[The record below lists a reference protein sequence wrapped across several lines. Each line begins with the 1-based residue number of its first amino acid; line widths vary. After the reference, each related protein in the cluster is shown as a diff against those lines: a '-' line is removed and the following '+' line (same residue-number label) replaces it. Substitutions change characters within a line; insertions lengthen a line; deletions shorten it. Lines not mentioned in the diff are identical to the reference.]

1 MSWGCMGEGMEKG
14 TILTRLRAFFFN
26 LSITSQIAIYCFLLF
41 AATFF
46 LSSMLNQRIYQNIS
60 MDQASSTVSQTLY
73 LVDEN
78 IQNVINSINET
89 TRTIVSNEE
98 VRAYMQSDG
107 NWGSVG
113 RRTEVRNAIR
123 NILDNMSYAT
133 SVHLFPNEGQPLDI
147 GIRMINNSISNNI
160 TDASWFDEVNARK
173 GDYYLTYN
181 GGGFFERASKHNFIS
196 MIRLFNDID
205 TQQSNGVQITNFSTD
220 VIQTAFQDLV
230 KEYGM
235 QVMISDAD
243 QNVIVSAKESLDIG
257 QVLADIAASESGYV
271 IQNIGG
277 VDYMISE
284 RRNAYDW
291 DIIALM
297 PMSGITSELFRFS
310 FITLAFIL
318 INGLLMFFG
327 VSFFS
332 RLVTQP
338 IDQLVTTMERAKEG
352 QLTPVTM
359 KSGNREIASLK
370 EGYNVM
376 VDEINVLFDRVVDE
390 QEQIRKSELKLLHS
404 QIKPHFLYNTFDA
417 ISSLALMNKNKEVYE
432 AILALGSLY
441 RTTLSKG
448 NEVIRIAEEI
458 EAVKNYIKI
467 LKIRY
472 DNIFTAD
479 IEMDPRVRDMLI
491 PKLTL
496 QPIVENAL
504 YHGIKPK
511 GEKGRIR
518 ISAVLDGT
526 DICIRIEDDG
536 VGMSAEKVDKVMAGD
551 PLSFGVRGTI
561 ERLRI
566 YYMRIDV
573 MRIETEIG
581 KGTTV
586 SITIP
591 AVTEEIQHDKE

>member
-1 MSWGCMGEGMEKG
+1 MNKG
-14 TILTRLRAFFFN
+14 NILTRIRTFFFN

-41 AATFF
+41 AVTFL
-46 LSSMLNQRIYQNIS
+46 LSSLLNQQIYKSITL
-60 MDQASSTVSQTLY
+60 DQASSTVSQTLY

-98 VRAYMQSDG
+98 IRAYMKSEKNG
-107 NWGSVG
+107 GSVEKD
-113 RRTEVRNAIR
+113 TEVRTAIR

-133 SVHLFPNEGQPLDI
+133 SVHLFPNEGPPLDI
-147 GIRMINNSISNNI
+147 GIRMINNSISENVS
-160 TDASWFDEVNARK
+160 DASWFTEVNTRK

-205 TQQSNGVQITNFSTD
+205 TQECTGIQITNFSTD
-220 VIQTAFQDLV
+220 IIQTAFQDLV

-235 QVMISDAD
+235 QVMINDQD
-243 QNVIVSAKESLDIG
+243 QNLIVSANEDLDID
-257 QVLADIAASESGYV
+257 QVLADIDASESGYI
-271 IQNIGG
+271 IQTIDGTE
-277 VDYMISE
+277 YMISE

-291 DIIALM
+291 EIIGLM
-297 PMSGITSELFRFS
+297 PMSGITDELYRFS
-310 FITLAFIL
+310 FITLVFIL

-338 IDQLVTTMERAKEG
+338 INQLVTTMERAKEG
-352 QLTPVTM
+352 YLTPVVM

-390 QEQIRKSELKLLHS
+390 QEQIRKSELNLLHS

-441 RTTLSKG
+441 RTNLSKG
-448 NEVIRIAEEI
+448 NEVIHIREEI

-472 DNIFTAD
+472 DDIFTAD
-479 IEMDPRVRDMLI
+479 IRMDTRVGDMLI

-496 QPIVENAL
+496 QPVVENAL

-518 ISAVLDGT
+518 ISADLKGT
-526 DICIRIEDDG
+526 DVVIRIEDDG
-536 VGMSAEKVDKVMAGD
+536 VGMSAEKVEKIMSGD
-551 PLSFGVRGTI
+551 PQSFGVRGTI
-561 ERLRI
+561 ER
-566 YYMRIDV
+566 MRIFFMRDDV
-573 MRIETEIG
+573 MRIDTQIG
-581 KGTTV
+581 KGTIVT
-586 SITIP
+586 ITIP
-591 AVTEEIQHDKE
+591 AITEEMKHG

>member
-1 MSWGCMGEGMEKG
+1 MKKG
-14 TILTRLRAFFFN
+14 ILTRLRAIFFD
-26 LSITSQIAIYCFLLF
+26 LSITSQIVIYCFLLF
-41 AATFF
+41 AVTFL

-98 VRAYMQSDG
+98 VRAYMQSEG
-107 NWGSVG
+107 TWGSVG
-113 RRTEVRNAIR
+113 RRAEVRNAIR

-147 GIRMINNSISNNI
+147 GIRMINNSISDNI
-160 TDASWFDEVNARK
+160 TDAPWYDEVSRLK

-181 GGGFFERASKHNFIS
+181 GGGFFKRASKHNFIS

-205 TQQSNGVQITNFSTD
+205 TQECNGIQITNFSTD
-220 VIQTAFQDLV
+220 VIQSAFQDLV

-235 QVMISDAD
+235 QVLISDPD
-243 QNVIVSAKESLDIG
+243 HNLIVSGEHSVDIG
-257 QVLADIAASESGYV
+257 QILADIAASESGYV
-271 IQNIGG
+271 IQDIGG
-277 VDYMISE
+277 SEYMISE
-284 RRNAYDW
+284 RQNAYGW
-291 DIIALM
+291 DIIGLM
-297 PMSGITSELFRFS
+297 PMSGITRELYRFS
-310 FITLAFIL
+310 YITLAFIL

-338 IDQLVTTMERAKEG
+338 INQLVTTMERAKEG
-352 QLTPVTM
+352 HLTQVTM

-376 VDEINVLFDRVVDE
+376 VDEINVLFDRVVEE
-390 QEQIRKSELKLLHS
+390 QEQIRKSELNLLHS

-417 ISSLALMNKNKEVYE
+417 ISSLALMNKNQEVYE

-441 RTTLSKG
+441 RTNLSKG
-448 NEVIRIAEEI
+448 NEVIRIREEI

-472 DNIFTAD
+472 EDIFTAD
-479 IEMDPRVRDMLI
+479 IEMDERVGDMLI

-511 GEKGRIR
+511 EEKGRIR
-518 ISAVLDGT
+518 ISAHLLGT
-526 DICIRIEDDG
+526 DVIIRVEDDG
-536 VGMSAEKVDKVMAGD
+536 VGMSREKLDKIMTGD
-551 PLSFGVRGTI
+551 PQSFGVRGTI

-566 YYMRIDV
+566 FFMRDDV

-581 KGTTV
+581 KGTNV
-586 SITIP
+586 IITIP
-591 AVTEEIQHDKE
+591 AITEEMQHG

>member
-1 MSWGCMGEGMEKG
+1 MKKG
-14 TILTRLRAFFFN
+14 ILTRLRAFFFD
-26 LSITSQIAIYCFLLF
+26 LSITSQIALYCFLLF
-41 AATFF
+41 AVTFL
-46 LSSMLNQRIYQNIS
+46 LSSVLNQRIYQNIS

-98 VRAYMQSDG
+98 VRAYMQSEG

-147 GIRMINNSISNNI
+147 GIRMINNSISDNI
-160 TDASWFDEVNARK
+160 TDASWYDEVSELK

-181 GGGFFERASKHNFIS
+181 GGGFFKRASKHNFLS

-205 TQQSNGVQITNFSTD
+205 TQECNGIMITNFSTD

-235 QVMISDAD
+235 QVLICDKD
-243 QNVIVSAKESLDIG
+243 YNLIVSGEQRLDIAK
-257 QVLADIAASESGYV
+257 VLADIAASESGYV
-271 IQNIGG
+271 IQNIDGTE
-277 VDYMISE
+277 YMISE
-284 RRNAYDW
+284 RRNTYDW
-291 DIIALM
+291 NIIGLM
-297 PMSGITSELFRFS
+297 PMSGITKELYRFS

-338 IDQLVTTMERAKEG
+338 INQLVTTMERVKEG
-352 QLTPVTM
+352 HLTPVTM
-359 KSGNREIASLK
+359 KSGNREITSLK

-390 QEQIRKSELKLLHS
+390 QEQIRKSELNLLHS

-441 RTTLSKG
+441 RTNLSKG
-448 NEVIRIAEEI
+448 NEVIRIREEI

-472 DNIFTAD
+472 EDIFTAD
-479 IEMDPRVRDMLI
+479 IEMDARVGDMLI

-511 GEKGRIR
+511 EGKGRIR
-518 ISAVLDGT
+518 IGAGLEGT
-526 DICIRIEDDG
+526 DVVIHIEDDG
-536 VGMSAEKVDKVMAGD
+536 VGMSPEKVDKIMTGD
-551 PLSFGVRGTI
+551 PQSFGVRGTI

-566 YYMRIDV
+566 FFMRSDV
-573 MRIETEIG
+573 MRIDTGIG
-581 KGTTV
+581 KGTKVT
-586 SITIP
+586 ITIP
-591 AVTEEIQHDKE
+591 AITEEMKHE